1 MLVQVTE
8 KPREDLALLVKEEIL
23 KSSLLLFVK
32 HLFHNLREVTAKD
45 RQRLFILVEEA
56 AEHVKKREILLL
68 SRLINGRRSSRVFS
82 LLFLNLHLV
91 IVGTCSFVSI
101 LDALLE
107 GDFSQGL
114 LFVIFSSRALVIAID
129 FEIIVEGINELLLR
143 GILSLQKFNKNSWLK
158 SV

>member
-8 KPREDLALLVKEEIL
+8 KPVEDFSLLVKEEIL
-23 KSSLLLFVK
+23 KSGLLLFVK
-32 HLFHNLREVTAKD
+32 HLFHNLGEVTAQD
-45 RQRLFILVEEA
+45 RQRLLILVKEA
-56 AEHVKKREILLL
+56 TEHVKKREILLL
-68 SRLINGRRSSRVFS
+68 SRLVSGRRSRVFR

-114 LFVIFSSRALVIAID
+114 LFVIFSSRALVFAID
-129 FEIIVEGINELLLR
+129 FEIIVEGIHELLLR